1 MIKLLVCLIS
11 GIGLGLCMLSL
22 RHQQLEL
29 RHQNAELHDKI
40 KAQQTKLWNQQ
51 LQIATFTSP
60 NAINATVKGQ
70 NIDMVPEFLT
80 QRANWIDP
88 TPPPT
93 KSR

>member
-1 MIKLLVCLIS
+1 MLKLLICLIS
-11 GIGLGLCMLSL
+11 SMTVGVCLVQL
-22 RHQQLEL
+22 RQQRLEL
-29 RHQNAELHDKI
+29 NHQTSQLHNEI
-40 KAQQTKLWNQQ
+40 ESRQAKLWNQQ